1 MKTCLKWLVMASF
14 LTLIL
19 YSCATPKKLGY
30 LMDMEYGTDYPAA
43 PSPELVVQ
51 VDDQLGVNISCED
64 PRLVAPFNL
73 IAEGA
78 ESTSLHTYLVN
89 REGNIDFPVLGSL
102 PVAGKTLKEVKEL
115 ITNKIQE
122 MGLIRNPVVLVTLEN
137 FFITVIGNAGN
148 QVLPVKG
155 NSINLLQVLAQSAP
169 IDMNTKIKD
178 VMVIRT
184 ENGMRKS
191 YSVNLKSKDLFN
203 SPVYYLKQNDVVY
216 FKPQGTKLTTT
227 GETVMTF
234 VTSSLTLA
242 SIITN
247 ILLWSRR

>member
-1 MKTCLKWLVMASF
+1 MKICVKN
-14 LTLIL
+14 LIAIAFVAL
-19 YSCATPKKLGY
+19 AVSCATPKKIGY
-30 LMDMEYGTDYPAA
+30 LQDMQYGQDYSAA
-43 PSPELVVQ
+43 AAPELVVQ

-78 ESTSLHTYLVN
+78 ESTSLHTYAVN

-115 ITNKIQE
+115 ITGKIQE

-137 FFITVIGNAGN
+137 FSITVIGNAGN
-148 QVLPVKG
+148 QVLPVTG
-155 NSINLLQVLAQSAP
+155 NSINLLQVVAQSAP
-169 IDMNTKIKD
+169 IDANVKIQD

-191 YSVNLKSKDLFN
+191 YSVNLKSKDLFE

-216 FKPQGTKLTTT
+216 FKPQGSKLTST
-227 GETVMTF
+227 GEVIMTF
-234 VTSSLTLA
+234 VGSSLTLA

-247 ILLWSRR
+247 FLLWSRR

>member
-1 MKTCLKWLVMASF
+1 MKICVKNLIVIASVA
-14 LTLIL
+14 LAV
-19 YSCATPKKLGY
+19 SCASPKKIGY
-30 LMDMEYGTDYPAA
+30 LLDMEYGQDYPAA

-78 ESTSLHTYLVN
+78 ESTSLHTYAVN
-89 REGNIDFPVLGSL
+89 REGNIDFPILGSL
-102 PVAGKTLKEVKEL
+102 PVAGKTLKEIKGL

-122 MGLIRNPVVLVTLEN
+122 MGLIRNPVVVVTLEN
-137 FFITVIGNAGN
+137 FSITVIGNAGN
-148 QVLPVKG
+148 LILPVTG
-155 NSINLLQVLAQSAP
+155 NSINLLQVVAQSAP
-169 IDMNTKIKD
+169 IDANVKIKD

-191 YSVNLKSKDLFN
+191 YSVNLKSKDLFE

-216 FKPQGTKLTTT
+216 FKPQGTRLTPT
-227 GETVMTF
+227 GEMAMSF
-234 VTSSLTLA
+234 VSTGLTLA

-247 ILLWSRR
+247 FLLWSRR

>member
-1 MKTCLKWLVMASF
+1 MKICVKYLIAMAF
-14 LTLIL
+14 VALAV
-19 YSCATPKKLGY
+19 SCATPEKVGY
-30 LMDMEYGTDYPAA
+30 LQDMEYGRDYPAA

-51 VDDQLGVNISCED
+51 VDDQLGVNITCED

-78 ESTSLHTYLVN
+78 ESTSLHTYAVN
-89 REGNIDFPVLGSL
+89 REGNIDFPMLGSL

-115 ITNKIQE
+115 ITNKIQD

-137 FFITVIGNAGN
+137 FCITVIGSAGN
-148 QVLPVKG
+148 QVLPVTG
-155 NSINLLQVLAQSAP
+155 NSINLLQVVAQSAP
-169 IDMNTKIKD
+169 IDANVKIKD

-191 YSVNLKSKDLFN
+191 YTVNLKSRDLFD

-216 FKPQGTKLTTT
+216 FKPQGSKLTST
-227 GETVMTF
+227 GNVIMTF
-234 VTSSLTLA
+234 VGSGLTLA

-247 ILLWSRR
+247 FLLWSSR